1 MTITGI
7 QPTPAGLLQPLP
19 TSSQL
24 PAVGNAKPS
33 VKLGATWADTSGAIN
48 IDVDNLL
55 APRSPKQGPAPTIN
69 QLKSSPS
76 SPAHNPL
83 PPMNM
88 PPPMGGF
95 MMNNINNNFA
105 SPQQNIMRPAFA
117 NQNSFLQ

>member
-7 QPTPAGLLQPLP
+7 QPTPAGLLKPLA
-19 TSSQL
+19 TNNQT

-33 VKLGATWADTSGAIN
+33 AKLGATWADSTGAIN

-76 SPAHNPL
+76 SPAHQP
-83 PPMNM
+83 
-88 PPPMGGF
+88 PPPMGGY
-95 MMNNINNNFA
+95 MMNNNFA
-105 SPQQNIMRPAFA
+105 SPQQNIMRPAFP